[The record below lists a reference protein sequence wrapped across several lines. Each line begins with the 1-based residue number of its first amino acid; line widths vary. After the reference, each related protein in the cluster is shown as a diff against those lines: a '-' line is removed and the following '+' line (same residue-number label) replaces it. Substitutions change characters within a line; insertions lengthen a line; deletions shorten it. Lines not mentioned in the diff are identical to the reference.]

1 MQHLEKFINS
11 NKYKNASEQLTIN
24 GQIVN
29 KGNNKIDLLQKE
41 INRFKDKGTDIFY
54 KNYRDDFEIIDED
67 GNSKTL
73 YEFTME
79 NEILEDIFK
88 RENKNAI
95 PSSSLKKLEKLQ
107 NF

>member
-1 MQHLEKFINS
+1 M
-11 NKYKNASEQLTIN
+11 
-24 GQIVN
+24 N
-29 KGNNKIDLLQKE
+29 KGENKIDLLQKE
-41 INRFKDKGTDIFY
+41 INKFKDKGTDIFY